1 MRVCVYGAASNNINP
16 EFLSEGELLGSALA
30 KKGISVVYGG
40 GASGLM
46 GAVAR
51 GAYKEKGEL
60 IAVVPSFFNVDGV
73 LFEHSTETIFTE
85 TMRTRK
91 QKMEELSDAFI
102 ITPGGIGTFDEFFE
116 ILTLRSL
123 NRHNKPILILNTLGY
138 YDSMISMLE
147 RGKEE
152 GFITKAL
159 DFLFVSDSVEEIV
172 KHL

>member
-1 MRVCVYGAASNNINP
+1 MRVCVYGAASNDINP
-16 EFLSEGELLGSALA
+16 KYLTEGELLGSNLA

-73 LFEHSTETIFTE
+73 LFEHNTEIIFTE

-123 NRHNKPILILNTLGY
+123 GRHNKPILILNTLGY
-138 YDSMISMLE
+138 YDSLISMIE
-147 RGKEE
+147 CGKKE
-152 GFITKAL
+152 GFITKDL
-159 DFLFVSDSVEEIV
+159 DFLFVSQSVSELV
-172 KHL
+172 NHL